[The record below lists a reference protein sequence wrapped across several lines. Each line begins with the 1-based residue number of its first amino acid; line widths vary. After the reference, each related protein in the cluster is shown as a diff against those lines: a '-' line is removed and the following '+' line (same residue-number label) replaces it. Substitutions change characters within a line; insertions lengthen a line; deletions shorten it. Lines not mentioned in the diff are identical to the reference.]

1 MLVAFKSPLH
11 KEGKKSLMEYCQK
24 NNLNFDDEFKK
35 LSFWFASFGM
45 IHPQAQEQMRY
56 NSWLAWLLLCPE
68 LPQEIA

>member
-1 MLVAFKSPLH
+1 
-11 KEGKKSLMEYCQK
+11 MEYCQK